1 MNRTFW
7 MTLIVS
13 ATIGII
19 AILGQR
25 ARTRNLE
32 QRLADAQARI
42 APEEIQ
48 VPVVPDPS
56 DQALSE
62 EKVDRVLGEIAG
74 LEPQTSENDDPN
86 RMQRARAKF
95 FPDLLRSVQD
105 LSVGELIALAGK
117 MPQSN
122 ARYWVLLLAAEQDPL
137 RVYQDEGLLTGVMRH
152 NALEALGRKDPAAAL
167 RLLRPLEPR
176 DPQDHSTR
184 TVSMLE
190 VWQLEEKVRCG
201 TRLLAVDPDQG
212 LQVLLEVHRNQGR
225 IPMGTMGSLGM
236 PSVPEEGI
244 PGMIDAIGRPEYA
257 DLRDDLIEMTL
268 TQTMVD
274 GRVAA
279 VAQRMES
286 MRLSPEELNVS
297 IDNMIRLGGMQAE
310 PVAMLEWMAEV
321 RPDKVP
327 SAFVKW
333 ADRDMQA
340 STGWLSEQEP
350 SPMRDGAIARFAA
363 EASEL
368 DAEAAAAWAREIQD
382 EQLRKKTLRRIGDR

>member
-1 MNRTFW
+1 
-7 MTLIVS
+7 
-13 ATIGII
+13 
-19 AILGQR
+19 
-25 ARTRNLE
+25 
-32 QRLADAQARI
+32 
-42 APEEIQ
+42 
-48 VPVVPDPS
+48 
-56 DQALSE
+56 
-62 EKVDRVLGEIAG
+62 
-74 LEPQTSENDDPN
+74 
-86 RMQRARAKF
+86 
-95 FPDLLRSVQD
+95 
-105 LSVGELIALAGK
+105 
-117 MPQSN
+117 
-122 ARYWVLLLAAEQDPL
+122 
-137 RVYQDEGLLTGVMRH
+137 
-152 NALEALGRKDPAAAL
+152 
-167 RLLRPLEPR
+167 
-176 DPQDHSTR
+176 
-184 TVSMLE
+184 
-190 VWQLEEKVRCG
+190 
-201 TRLLAVDPDQG
+201 
-212 LQVLLEVHRNQGR
+212 
-225 IPMGTMGSLGM
+225 MGTMGSLGM
-236 PSVPEEGI
+236 PSVPEEAI

-274 GRVAA
+274 GGVAA